1 MNIIITGAGKGIGYS
16 LVLKCI
22 ASAKEGDNIFAIS
35 RNIDQLLLIR
45 EHACNFHAIKCDI
58 TNSLQ
63 LNHAIDTIKKQ
74 CNEIDFLINN
84 AGCLVNKSFNEIEI
98 QDIDKVFDTNFKAPF
113 LIIKE
118 LYGLLSRSKI
128 AHIVNVSS
136 MGGFQ
141 GAAKFAG
148 LSVYS
153 SSKAALVCLTEC
165 LAEEFKSS
173 TIKVNAL
180 CIGAVDTEM
189 LSNAF
194 PNYKA
199 PITSEQMAEFI
210 FQFTCNNGRYMNGK
224 VIPVAL
230 TTP

>member
-1 MNIIITGAGKGIGYS
+1 VNIVITGAGKGIGYS

-22 ASAKEGDNIFAIS
+22 ASAKEVDNIFAIS
-35 RNIDQLLLIR
+35 RNIDQLLLIS
-45 EHACNFHAIKCDI
+45 EHSCNFYPIKCDI

-63 LNHAIDTIKKQ
+63 LNHAIDTIKEK

-128 AHIVNVSS
+128 AHVVNVSS

-210 FQFTCNNGRYMNGK
+210 FQFTCNNSRYMNGK